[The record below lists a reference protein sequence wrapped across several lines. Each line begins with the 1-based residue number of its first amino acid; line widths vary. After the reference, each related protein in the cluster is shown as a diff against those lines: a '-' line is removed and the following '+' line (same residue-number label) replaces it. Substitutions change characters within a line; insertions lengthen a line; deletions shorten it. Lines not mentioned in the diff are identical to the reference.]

1 MCNSIQFFGGT
12 LVSISVSSIQFKYI
26 CRSHFYHLLISVD
39 IKVIACGF
47 DDPGCGETA
56 PIIINGVD
64 SGLKYRGF
72 HVVVLSATDGRIV
85 KQQVFDTHGHASASS
100 EMTRFIDES
109 FDGSIIVV
117 AVRDTGSRILGSDA
131 NDYIK
136 NLGSRNITTLDFRE
150 ALALVTSKGQPK
162 PSWFAEMY
170 TKRGKGPSVLHVRLL
185 L

>member
-1 MCNSIQFFGGT
+1 MAYFD
-12 LVSISVSSIQFKYI
+12 LDADVSMAN
-26 CRSHFYHLLISVD
+26 HFCHLIISVD

-47 DDPGCGETA
+47 DDPGFGGTT
-56 PIIINGVD
+56 PIIVNGID
-64 SGLKYRGF
+64 SGLKQRGF

-85 KQQVFDTHGHASASS
+85 KKQVFDTHGHASASS

-117 AVRDTGSRILGSDA
+117 AVRDTGSRILGSIA

-136 NLGSRNITTLDFRE
+136 NLGSRNITTLGYRE

-162 PSWFAEMY
+162 PSWFAEMS
-170 TKRGKGPSVLHVRLL
+170 TNAGKGPSFLNVRLL
-185 L
+185 LQ